1 MRKKV
6 LVLACVVLCVIL
18 ALVSCAGNMS
28 QTSTESGVV
37 ETASDKTEETVN
49 QTTTDTEE
57 TDVQESITT
66 QATTEKPV
74 VTNIVT
80 GEPVEI
86 KVYEITITYVFSDGT
101 KAAPSRKAQYEA
113 GTHLYVESPEIEGY
127 EPNLKYVEWSSI
139 SREKVFRVVYSP
151 VEGETTEETE

>member
-1 MRKKV
+1 MQKRIIGF
-6 LVLACVVLCVIL
+6 LVLILSAVLL
-18 ALVSCAGNMS
+18 MVSCAGNEAS
-28 QTSTESGVV
+28 VSSETVETSTIAN
-37 ETASDKTEETVN
+37 TAEETTDSSSV
-49 QTTTDTEE
+49 TIEITDTEE
-57 TDVQESITT
+57 LSISQEVTD
-66 QATTEKPV
+66 KPV

-113 GTHLYVESPEIEGY
+113 GTFLHVESPEIEGY
-127 EPNLKYVEWSSI
+127 EPNLKCVEWSSI

-151 VEGETTEETE
+151 IGEETTSE